1 MARVHIDLINNSD
14 STQLPALSDLEIW
27 ATAAVGQRREEAEI
41 SLLIVDEAEGAE
53 LNLQWRHK
61 NGPTNVLSFPSDLP
75 AELGLPLLG
84 DLVICAPV
92 VAKEALEQKKS
103 LNSHWAH
110 MMVHGTLHLLGFDH
124 IDDHQAEQMESLET
138 DILARIGYPDP
149 YQESERA
156 GIPKP
161 PTRGHSREDRG
172 Q

>member
-1 MARVHIDLINNSD
+1 MARVHIDLINNSN
-14 STQLPALSDLEIW
+14 SKQLPGLSDLELW
-27 ATAAVGQRREEAEI
+27 ATAAVGQQREEAEI

-53 LNLQWRHK
+53 LNQQWRNK

-103 LNSHWAH
+103 LSSHWAH
-110 MMVHGTLHLLGFDH
+110 MVVHGTLHLLGFDH
-124 IDDHQAEQMESLET
+124 IDDDQAEEMESLET

-149 YQESERA
+149 YQDQE
-156 GIPKP
+156 
-161 PTRGHSREDRG
+161 
-172 Q
+172 